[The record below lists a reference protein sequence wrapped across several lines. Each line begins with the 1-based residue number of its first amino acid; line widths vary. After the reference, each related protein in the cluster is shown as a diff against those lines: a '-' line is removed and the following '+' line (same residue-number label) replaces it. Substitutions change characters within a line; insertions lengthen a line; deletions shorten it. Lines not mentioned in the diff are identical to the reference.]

1 MKSLQIKKQA
11 GGKAAAPKQT
21 GKKTRLRGNMGA
33 YLCMLLPG
41 FLWLILFNI
50 VPMTGIYMAFS
61 NFNPGLG
68 IFKSPFAGL
77 ENFRYMFVL
86 GDVKQV
92 FFNTLYIA
100 VSKVLLNLIFPMIFA
115 LLLNEISH
123 NGFKKMVQTVCYMPH
138 FLSWVIL
145 AGILANIFSFDGPV
159 NAIRGLFGLE
169 PFLFLGSSKAFP
181 QLIIWSDV
189 WKEFGYNAVIYL
201 AAITGIDQGLYEAA
215 AIDGAGRW
223 KQTWHITLP
232 GIRTTIVLLAVLA
245 LGNVLNAGFDQVFN
259 LYNPSVYSTG
269 DILDTWVYRAGLK
282 NFQYSLA
289 TAVGLLKSV
298 IGFVLI
304 TVSYWMAKKFA
315 NYTIF

>member
-1 MKSLQIKKQA
+1 
-11 GGKAAAPKQT
+11 
-21 GKKTRLRGNMGA
+21 
-33 YLCMLLPG
+33 MLAPG
-41 FLWLILFNI
+41 FLWLILFNV
-50 VPMTGIYMAFS
+50 VPMFGIYMAFT
-61 NFNPGLG
+61 NFNPGIG
-68 IFKSPFAGL
+68 IFQSPFVGL

-92 FFNTLYIA
+92 FFNTFYIA
-100 VSKVLLNLIFPMIFA
+100 VSKVAMNLVFPLIFA
-115 LLLNEISH
+115 LLLNEVSH
-123 NGFKKMVQTVCYMPH
+123 GGFKKLMQTVCYMPH

-145 AGILANIFSFDGPV
+145 AGILASVFSYDGPI
-159 NAIRGLFGLE
+159 NGIRSMMGLE
-169 PFLFLGSSKAFP
+169 PFLFFGSARAFP
-181 QLIIWSDV
+181 QIIIWSDV

-232 GIRTTIVLLAVLA
+232 GIRTTIVLLAILA

-298 IGFVLI
+298 VSFILI
-304 TVSYWMAKKFA
+304 AVSYWMAKHFA

>member
-1 MKSLQIKKQA
+1 MKNLQIE
-11 GGKAAAPKQT
+11 KQT
-21 GKKTRLRGNMGA
+21 ERKRNISNVRGRAMLRGNMGA
-33 YLCMLLPG
+33 YLCMILPG
-41 FLWLILFNI
+41 FLWLLLFNI
-50 VPMTGIYMAFS
+50 VPMTGIYMAFTD
-61 NFNPGLG
+61 FNPGLG

-92 FFNTLYIA
+92 FFNTLFIA
-100 VSKVLLNLIFPMIFA
+100 VSKVLLNLILPMIFA
-115 LLLNEISH
+115 LLLNEVSH
-123 NGFKKMVQTVCYMPH
+123 GGFKKLVQTVCYMPH

-145 AGILANIFSFDGPV
+145 AGILVNVFSFEGPV
-159 NAIRGLFGLE
+159 NAIRELFGLE
-169 PFLFLGSSKAFP
+169 PFLFFGNEKAFP
-181 QLIIWSDV
+181 QIIIWSDV

-232 GIRTTIVLLAVLA
+232 GIRTTIILLTVLA

>member
-1 MKSLQIKKQA
+1 M
-11 GGKAAAPKQT
+11 G
-21 GKKTRLRGNMGA
+21 LRGNMGA
-33 YLCMLLPG
+33 YLCMILPG
-41 FLWLILFNI
+41 FLWLLLFNI
-50 VPMTGIYMAFS
+50 IPMTGIYMAFS

-86 GDVKQV
+86 GDVGQV
-92 FFNTLYIA
+92 FLNTLFIA

-115 LLLNEISH
+115 LLLNEVSH
-123 NGFKKMVQTVCYMPH
+123 GGFKKLVQTVCYMPH

-145 AGILANIFSFDGPV
+145 AGILVNIFSFEGPV
-159 NAIRGLFGLE
+159 NAIRELFGLE
-169 PFLFLGSSKAFP
+169 PFLFFGSEKAFP
-181 QLIIWSDV
+181 QIIIWSDV

-232 GIRTTIVLLAVLA
+232 GIRTTIILLTVLA

-259 LYNPSVYSTG
+259 LYNPAVYSTG

>member
-1 MKSLQIKKQA
+1 MVFK
-11 GGKAAAPKQT
+11 
-21 GKKTRLRGNMGA
+21 RGESVRMGMRSMHKRKRYSA
-33 YLCMLLPG
+33 YFCMLLPG
-41 FLWLILFNI
+41 FLWLVFFNI
-50 VPMTGIYMAFS
+50 VPMFGIYMAFT

-68 IFKSPFAGL
+68 IFRSPFVGL
-77 ENFRYMFVL
+77 ENFEYMFVL

-100 VSKVLLNLIFPMIFA
+100 VSKVLWNLIIPLLFA
-115 LLLNEISH
+115 LLLNEVSH
-123 NGFKKMVQTVCYMPH
+123 GFFKRLVQTICYMPH

-145 AGILANIFSFDGPV
+145 AGILASIFSYDGPI

-169 PFLFLGSSKAFP
+169 PFLFFGSTKAFP

-201 AAITGIDQGLYEAA
+201 AAVTGIDQGLYEAA

-232 GIRTTIVLLAVLA
+232 GIRTTIVLLSVLA

-269 DILDTWVYRAGLK
+269 DILDTWVYRAGLR

-298 IGFVLI
+298 VSFALI
-304 TVSYWMAKKFA
+304 TVSYWLAKKFA

>member
-1 MKSLQIKKQA
+1 MNLRKEQIKVRIKREEKSTVRRTR
-11 GGKAAAPKQT
+11 GKYAA
-21 GKKTRLRGNMGA
+21 
-33 YLCMLLPG
+33 YFCMLAPG
-41 FLWLILFNI
+41 FLWLLLFNI
-50 VPMTGIYMAFS
+50 VPMFGIYMAFT

-68 IFKSPFAGL
+68 IFKSPFVGL

-100 VSKVLLNLIFPMIFA
+100 VSKVVLNLIFPLIFA
-115 LLLNEISH
+115 LLLNEVGHS
-123 NGFKKMVQTVCYMPH
+123 GFKKLVQTVCYMPH

-145 AGILANIFSFDGPV
+145 AGILASIFSYDGPV
-159 NAIRGLFGLE
+159 NAIRGMIGLE
-169 PFLFLGSSKAFP
+169 PFLFFGSSKAFP
-181 QLIIWSDV
+181 HIIIWSDV

-215 AIDGAGRW
+215 AIDGAGRL
-223 KQTWHITLP
+223 KQVWHITLP
-232 GIRTTIVLLAVLA
+232 GIRTTVVLLAILA

-298 IGFVLI
+298 VSFTLI
-304 TVSYWMAKKFA
+304 AVSYWMAKRFA

>member
-1 MKSLQIKKQA
+1 M
-11 GGKAAAPKQT
+11 T
-21 GKKTRLRGNMGA
+21 GRTRRRGRYGA
-33 YLCMLLPG
+33 YFCMLAPG
-41 FLWLILFNI
+41 FLWLIFFNV
-50 VPMTGIYMAFS
+50 VPMFGIYMAFT
-61 NFNPGLG
+61 NFNPGIG
-68 IFKSPFAGL
+68 IFRSPFTGL

-92 FFNTLYIA
+92 FFNTFYIA
-100 VSKVLLNLIFPMIFA
+100 VSKVIMNLIFPLVFA
-115 LLLNEISH
+115 LLLNEVTHS
-123 NGFKKMVQTVCYMPH
+123 GFKKLVQTVCYMPH

-145 AGILANIFSFDGPV
+145 AGILASIFSFDGPI
-159 NAIRGLFGLE
+159 NGIRGMMGLE
-169 PFLFLGSSKAFP
+169 PFLFFGSAKAFP
-181 QLIIWSDV
+181 HIIIWSDV

-223 KQTWHITLP
+223 QQTWHITLP
-232 GIRTTIVLLAVLA
+232 GIRTTIVLLAILA

-298 IGFVLI
+298 ISFVLI
-304 TVSYWMAKKFA
+304 AVSYWMAKRFA